1 MRGTN
6 TSSSGVILGSGKQLM
21 TTLVLFFKGLF
32 MGSADIIPGVS
43 GGTVALITGI
53 YERFVIALRSIDFK
67 FIPYFFR
74 GLIDRRYLRKAKDNV
89 FAIDFAFLLPLG
101 AGVAVAFLSL
111 ANVMGF
117 LLEEYPAYTYAFFF
131 GLILSSA
138 VLIYASRNRKV
149 TVITILFL
157 ALGVV
162 AGFLIVGLDAIHTDH
177 SLLII
182 CISGMI
188 TFCAM
193 ILPGIS
199 GAFILLLLGQ
209 YEFMLGVLRELAALD
224 VSRISYAL
232 AYLLGGVIG
241 LVSFSRVLSYLL
253 EKHRESTLSFIV
265 GLMVGALREPGEI
278 MIGQPGNI
286 SLLLISGCLGVVIV
300 TLISYLG
307 RRIPSTA

>member
-1 MRGTN
+1 
-6 TSSSGVILGSGKQLM
+6 VILDPSKQWTAALII
-21 TTLVLFFKGLF
+21 FFKGLF

-53 YERFVIALRSIDFK
+53 YERLVRALRSIDFK

-74 GLIDRRYLRKAKDNV
+74 GLIDRRYLRKAKDN
-89 FAIDFAFLLPLG
+89 FSSIDFIFLLPLVSG
-101 AGVAVAFLSL
+101 IAVAFFSL

-117 LLEEYPAYTYAFFF
+117 LLEEYPSYTYAFFF

-138 VLIYASRNRKV
+138 LLIYFTGKMKM
-149 TVITILFL
+149 TVMTFFFL
-157 ALGVV
+157 ALGV
-162 AGFLIVGLDAIHTDH
+162 GMGYLIVGLEAIQTDH

-182 CISGMI
+182 FVSGMI

-199 GAFILLLLGQ
+199 GAFILLFLGQ
-209 YEFMLGVLRELAALD
+209 YEFMLGVLRQLTVLD
-224 VSRISYAL
+224 GSRLSYAIV
-232 AYLLGGVIG
+232 YPLGGVIG

-253 EKHRESTLSFIV
+253 EKHRNKTLSFIV

-278 MIGQPGNI
+278 MISHPGNI
-286 SLLLISGCLGVVIV
+286 LLLITSAVIGVILV
-300 TLISYLG
+300 TITSYLG
-307 RRIPSTA
+307 RRLPSTN

>member
-1 MRGTN
+1 
-6 TSSSGVILGSGKQLM
+6 VILDPSKQWTAALII
-21 TTLVLFFKGLF
+21 FFKGLF

-53 YERFVIALRSIDFK
+53 YERLVRALRSIDFK

-74 GLIDRRYLRKAKDNV
+74 GLIDRRYLRKAKDN
-89 FAIDFAFLLPLG
+89 FSSIDFIFLLPLVSG
-101 AGVAVAFLSL
+101 IAVAFFSL

-117 LLEEYPAYTYAFFF
+117 LLEEYPSYTYAFFF

-138 VLIYASRNRKV
+138 LLIYFTGKMKM
-149 TVITILFL
+149 TVMTFFFL
-157 ALGVV
+157 ALGVSM
-162 AGFLIVGLDAIHTDH
+162 GYLIVGLEAIQTDH

-182 CISGMI
+182 FVSGMI

-199 GAFILLLLGQ
+199 GAFILLFLGQ
-209 YEFMLGVLRELAALD
+209 YEFMLGVLRQLTVLD
-224 VSRISYAL
+224 GSRLSYAIV
-232 AYLLGGVIG
+232 YPLGGVIG

-253 EKHRESTLSFIV
+253 EKHRNKTLSFIV

-278 MIGQPGNI
+278 MISHPGNI
-286 SLLLISGCLGVVIV
+286 LLLITSAVIGVILV
-300 TLISYLG
+300 TITSYLG
-307 RRIPSTA
+307 RRLPSTN